1 MFFSLICS
9 RSTKVSLITHHLSLN
24 MSVLIFVELDNG
36 AIKKSSLEAI
46 YYGAKVAEDTQST
59 ATVLAIG
66 HADADALKLAGKYG
80 AKKVLYA
87 ADEKLSHENSLAYA
101 DVLTQ
106 AAEQE
111 GSRVIVLAKSGLGD
125 AVAARAAAK
134 LKAAIVSGV
143 TDLPDTSSGFT
154 VTRAIYTGKAFAT
167 VEMNSDVKVLVV
179 RKNAVEAVE
188 TEADASVEAFT
199 PPLRDADFV
208 ATVKNV
214 EKASSE
220 LSLTDA
226 DIIVSGGRG
235 MKGPDHWQPLLD
247 LAKALGAATG
257 CSKPVSDLDW
267 RPHHEHIGQTGI
279 KVAPN
284 LYIAC
289 GISGAI
295 QHLAGVNGSKCIV
308 VINKDP
314 EAPFFK
320 AADYGIVGDIFDVL
334 PRLTKALEA
343 AK

>member
-1 MFFSLICS
+1 
-9 RSTKVSLITHHLSLN
+9 

-46 YYGAKVAEDTQST
+46 YYGAKVAEATQST
-59 ATVLAIG
+59 AIVLAIG
-66 HADADALKLAGKYG
+66 SAETNALEIAGKFG
-80 AKKVLYA
+80 AKRILHA
-87 ADEKLSHENSLAYA
+87 NDEKLSHDNSLAYA
-101 DVLTQ
+101 DVLVQ
-106 AAEQE
+106 AAQREE
-111 GSRVIVLAKSGLGD
+111 SKVIVMAKSGLGD

-143 TDLPDTSSGFT
+143 TDLPDTSSGFM

-167 VEMNSDVKVLVV
+167 VEMKSDVKVVVV

-188 TEADASVEAFT
+188 GEGEASVETFSPT
-199 PPLRDADFV
+199 LREADFV
-208 ATVKNV
+208 ATVKNID
-214 EKASSE
+214 KTNTE

-235 MKGPDHWQPLLD
+235 MKAPDHWQPLLD

-320 AADYGIVGDIFDVL
+320 AADYGIVGDVFDVL
-334 PRLTKALEA
+334 PRLTKAVEA
-343 AK
+343 TK